1 MGKYFG
7 TDGARGKANVTLTL
21 DMAIKIGQYIGSY
34 YSKEKHARIVVGKDT
49 RLSSDMFEAA
59 IVAGA
64 TSTGANV
71 YVVGTCPTPCVS
83 YLIRKDKFDCGVM
96 ISASHNPFYDNGI
109 KLFNGDGKK
118 MDPEVEAL
126 IEKYID
132 GEVDVD
138 VAIDEKV
145 GEMIDYSESLS
156 LYESWLKNIVHCDL
170 TGMNIALDLANGS
183 ATSCALDT
191 LRDLGAK
198 CKVIH
203 TTPDGININTQCGST
218 HPEDLQALMK
228 TGKYDVGFAF
238 DGDADRLIAVD
249 EEGNLFDGDHTLY
262 VCGKYFSKTGKL
274 NKNTIVTTVMAN
286 LGFYKAM
293 ETFGINTEQTAV
305 GDKYVFECMEANDY
319 SIGGEQSGHI
329 IFKEHAN
336 TGDGLLTALKLL
348 EVMTHEKKSL
358 KELSEGLTIFP
369 QLLVNI
375 RVKDK
380 NVAMADEA
388 VLAEV
393 EKVKEALGNEGRIL
407 VRTSGTEPLVRVM
420 VEATT
425 NELCHKYV
433 YQVVDVIKARGLE
446 E

>member
-7 TDGARGKANVTLTL
+7 TDGARGKANETLTL
-21 DMAIKIGQYIGSY
+21 DMALRIGRYIGSY
-34 YSKEKHARIVVGKDT
+34 FSKNRNARIVVGKDT
-49 RLSSDMFEAA
+49 RLSSDMFESA

-71 YVVGTCPTPCVS
+71 YVVGTCPTPCIS

-109 KLFNGDGKK
+109 KLFNGEGKK
-118 MDPEVEAL
+118 MNPEIESL
-126 IEKYID
+126 IEQYID
-132 GEVDVD
+132 KEIDVQS
-138 VAIDEKV
+138 AIDDKI
-145 GEMIDYSESLS
+145 GQRIDYSDALA
-156 LYESWLKNIVHCDL
+156 LYESWLKNLVDCDL
-170 TGMNIALDLANGS
+170 NGMNIALDLANGS
-183 ATSCALDT
+183 ATSCAVET
-191 LRDLGAK
+191 LNDLGAR
-198 CKVIH
+198 CKVLH
-203 TTPDGININTQCGST
+203 TSPDGVNINTHCGST
-218 HPEDLQALMK
+218 HPEDLQELMK

-238 DGDADRLIAVD
+238 DGDADRLIAVNED
-249 EEGNLFDGDHTLY
+249 GELFDGDHILY
-262 VCGKYFSKTGKL
+262 VCGKYYAKTGKL

-293 ETFGINTEQTAV
+293 EECEIHTEQTAV
-305 GDKYVFECMEANDY
+305 GDKYVFECMEKNDY

-329 IFKEHAN
+329 IFKEHSN

-358 KELSEGLTIFP
+358 KQLSEGLTIYP

-380 NVAMADEA
+380 EKAMQDEV
-388 VLAEV
+388 VLSEV
-393 EKVKEALGNEGRIL
+393 EKVADELGDNGRIL

-420 VEATT
+420 VEASTD
-425 NELCHKYV
+425 ELCHKYV
-433 YQVVDVIKARGLE
+433 YQVIDVIKARGLE